1 MPATVTGSP
10 LGIAC
15 VFSDGSAAT
24 FSLDGLPCPVLVRD
38 LLDGLA
44 NLVHPH
50 GTVDT
55 AGSVTH
61 YVQSVR
67 DMTRKL
73 AARGSPAGR
82 RTCAVRWRPSTGL
95 PPPARG
101 KRAPAGC
108 CRRSPAGST
117 RRWPSWQPDAPIT
130 PSAITGRFLPIRR
143 KTGTGW
149 RARAARSR
157 TGPSPLTG
165 RRWRRPPAGSAR
177 PAAGRRRTCAGCWP
191 GPGRSR
197 PRSSANCWAAP
208 AARSSSGADSPMP
221 SRTCSRPRM
230 S

>member
-1 MPATVTGSP
+1 MPATVTDGP

-24 FSLDGLPCPVLVRD
+24 FSLDGLPCPALARD

-44 NLVHPH
+44 DLIHPH

-73 AARGSPAGR
+73 AARGFTGGAPDLR
-82 RTCAVRWRPSTGL
+82 RPLAAEYWLAATG
-95 PPPARG
+95 PREAY
-101 KRAPAGC
+101 
-108 CRRSPAGST
+108 T
-117 RRWPSWQPDAPIT
+117 RRMLQ
-130 PSAITGRFLPIRR
+130 AITGRFPHIRR
-143 KTGTGW
+143 MTGTGW
-149 RARAARSR
+149 PARAGRSR
-157 TGPSPLTG
+157 TSPSPLTSG
-165 RRWRRPPAGSAR
+165 HSTLPPAGSTLP

-197 PRSSANCWAAP
+197 PRSSARCWAAP
-208 AARSSSGADSPMP
+208 AARSSSGAGSQAP
-221 SRTCSRPRM
+221 SGTCSRPRT